1 MISPL
6 SAAATGMVAETKR
19 LQASAEN
26 VANANDRDCVPHQ
39 VALSEGPGGGVQAE
53 VLPPPPPSLRRT
65 STSSTS

>member
-6 SAAATGMVAETKR
+6 SAAATGIVAETKR

-39 VALSEGPGGGVQAE
+39 VALS
-53 VLPPPPPSLRRT
+53 LM
-65 STSSTS
+65 